1 MYKSGLGAEIMLESG
16 VRKSWTLK
24 NTHLGTAGV
33 LDLQEDLWPA
43 SFALGGQILIANIVR
58 LLASGRLE
66 ARHSGPVL

>member
-58 LLASGRLE
+58 LVPSGRLE

>member
-33 LDLQEDLWPA
+33 LDLQEEDLWPA
-43 SFALGGQILIANIVR
+43 SFALGGQILIANR
-58 LLASGRLE
+58 EAGAYE
-66 ARHSGPVL
+66 ARHSGRKVL

>member
-1 MYKSGLGAEIMLESG
+1 MD
-16 VRKSWTLK
+16 TQ

-58 LLASGRLE
+58 LVPSGRLE

>member
-43 SFALGGQILIANIVR
+43 SVALGGQILIANIVR
-58 LLASGRLE
+58 YPAG
-66 ARHSGPVL
+66 A